1 MLIRHPKLSPNVQAL
16 LNWFVSDPS
25 HAIDWCTTVGRSF
38 GKMVVL
44 GSAPVQSPTAALNTL
59 LQYNLLQQTEVLFN
73 GIRWT
78 RLSVAAGTK
87 FLTVSECADDYS

>member
-1 MLIRHPKLSPNVQAL
+1 MLMRHPKLSPNVQAL

-25 HAIDWCTTVGRSF
+25 HAIDWCTNVGRSF
-38 GKMVVL
+38 GKMVVPET
-44 GSAPVQSPTAALNTL
+44 APVQSPTAALNTL
-59 LQYNLLQQTEVLFN
+59 LQYNLLQQTELLLF